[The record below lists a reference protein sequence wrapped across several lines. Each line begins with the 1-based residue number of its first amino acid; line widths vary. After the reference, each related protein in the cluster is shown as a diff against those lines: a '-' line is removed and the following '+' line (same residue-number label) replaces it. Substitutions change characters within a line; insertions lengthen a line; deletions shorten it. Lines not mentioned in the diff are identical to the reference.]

1 MTRNDMETDVISNCS
16 LSHDCFF
23 FCGEVGTV
31 MAQNATGNLTGG
43 NMTSVGNTTNITVGG
58 SGNMTTAPPG
68 GGD

>member
-1 MTRNDMETDVISNCS
+1 MIWKQMLLAIALLATIVSFS
-16 LSHDCFF
+16 V
-23 FCGEVGTV
+23 GEVGTV